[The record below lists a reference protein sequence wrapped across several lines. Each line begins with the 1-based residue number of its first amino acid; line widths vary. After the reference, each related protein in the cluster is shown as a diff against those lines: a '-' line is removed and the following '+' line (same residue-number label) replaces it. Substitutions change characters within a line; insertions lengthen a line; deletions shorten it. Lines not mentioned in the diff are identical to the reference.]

1 MKNLIIALITLLC
14 LGCSPEKMVNKKL
27 QGDWSLVTI
36 NNEKLP
42 EGYSKSIHFTPKGK
56 GGDLQ
61 TVETSNNVTITKSGI
76 YSIIKYDPITFAF
89 PNDSLGSGYETEVYN
104 ITKSTTS
111 ELILTQMGNS
121 NKIYS
126 YIKK

>member
-1 MKNLIIALITLLC
+1 MKNLIIGLITLLC

-27 QGDWSLVTI
+27 QGEWKLTAI
-36 NNEKLP
+36 NNEKINS
-42 EGYSKSIHFTPKGK
+42 GYDKSILFTPNGK
-56 GGDLQ
+56 GGDIQ
-61 TVETSNNVTITKSGI
+61 TTEITNNINVTKSGI

-111 ELILTQMGNS
+111 ELILTQIGNS
-121 NKIYS
+121 NKVYT